1 VAEQSDA
8 LMRDTILRELQ
19 RGGQCFVVRNRI
31 EGIELYTEQ
40 LRELVPEARFDFG
53 HGQMPEHHLEDIM
66 QRFLNNQ
73 IDVLVSTTIVESGL
87 DIPNANTIIIDRAD
101 TFGLAQLY
109 QLRGRVGRST
119 RQAYAY
125 LMIPHSRKLG
135 ADAQKRL
142 KVLQSLDDLGLGFNL
157 AMRDLEIR
165 GAGNLLGKEQ
175 SGSVLAVGFDL
186 YSKILKEAVL
196 NLKGEEL
203 ALEETIEPEVKIGSD
218 AFIPDY
224 YIPDVSERLLL
235 YQRLASIFNSEE
247 AAEMR
252 SEIEDRFGPMPG
264 EVESLIELMRLRSL
278 LRRKGVFKT
287 ELVGQKLTLSLSPRA
302 TLDAAKIVALVQ
314 AEPARY
320 KFSKSMT
327 LSVQLEPDSAQKR
340 ERVIRI
346 IEELITRLS

>member
-1 VAEQSDA
+1 
-8 LMRDTILRELQ
+8 
-19 RGGQCFVVRNRI
+19 
-31 EGIELYTEQ
+31 
-40 LRELVPEARFDFG
+40 
-53 HGQMPEHHLEDIM
+53 
-66 QRFLNNQ
+66 
-73 IDVLVSTTIVESGL
+73 
-87 DIPNANTIIIDRAD
+87 
-101 TFGLAQLY
+101 
-109 QLRGRVGRST
+109 
-119 RQAYAY
+119 
-125 LMIPHSRKLG
+125 MIPHSRKLG